1 MNVDSFKAR
10 LIATTGAKGLS
21 WKEYDEYK
29 GDGANIYTQYDLPN
43 FPEATIDVYLHSSSM
58 EVYFKLNQV
67 RANEDTLLLMN
78 DFNKNVDQFKAFMSE
93 DNRGRSFLY
102 IASNQ
107 IHVSDEENGV
117 QAFEKI
123 MKAIFSDE
131 VNTFFRPLT
140 IIAK

>member
-10 LIATTGAKGLS
+10 LIAETGAKGLS

-29 GDGANIYTQYDLPN
+29 GDGANIYTEINLPN
-43 FPEATIDVYLHSSSM
+43 FPGAGLDVYLHSNSM
-58 EVYFKLNQV
+58 EVFFRLNQV

-78 DFNKNVDQFKAFMSE
+78 DFNKNVESFKAFMNE
-93 DNRGRSFLY
+93 DDRGRSFLY
-102 IASNQ
+102 VTSNQ
-107 IHVSDEENGV
+107 IHVADEESGV
-117 QAFEKI
+117 AAFNKI
-123 MKAIFSDE
+123 MKAIFSEE